1 MITRN
6 DIFQIAKKLNIPA
19 VGIAPWP
26 LPDDAAN
33 YIDTAKPCPF
43 INGTLEERLSA
54 NTALQS
60 PKSAIVCLFPYY
72 VKTEKPVNLPRYA
85 WGPDYH
91 LVIPDYLKRFGTALQ
106 EMDSTMEFE
115 IHCDTSPMA
124 DRYMAYL
131 AGLGVFGKNRA
142 LIHPVWGSYTSI
154 GTLLTSCELDA
165 DKPMEGTCLGC
176 NRCVNACPGQSLGRK
191 EFGFET
197 CKSYLTQKKGD
208 LPPHEVA
215 IIQKTPLI
223 WGCDIC
229 QEVCPHNRNVP
240 TTPIPEFQTVEPY
253 VNPAELVGLTNKT
266 FKAAYG
272 DRAFSWR
279 GKAVLLRNAGYVA
292 DTATTGAISATESSA
307 PTDSTL
313 SADSAVIAPASAKHH
328 SSKDE

>member
-33 YIDTAKPCPF
+33 YIDTANPCPF
-43 INGTLEERLSA
+43 INGTLEERLTA

-72 VKTEKPVNLPRYA
+72 VKTDEPINLPRYA

-91 LVIPDYLKRFGTALQ
+91 LVIPEYLKRFGTALQ
-106 EMDSTMEFE
+106 EIDSTVEFE

-124 DRYMAYL
+124 DRYVAYL

-154 GTLLTSCELDA
+154 GTLLTSCELTPDT
-165 DKPMEGTCLGC
+165 PMPGTCYGC
-176 NRCVNACPGQSLGRK
+176 NRCINACPGQSLGRK

-240 TTPIPEFQTVEPY
+240 TTPIPEFQTIEPY
-253 VNPAELVGLTNKT
+253 VSPATLEGLTNKT

-279 GKAVLLRNAGYVA
+279 GKAVLLRNTGYVA
-292 DTATTGAISATESSA
+292 DTLTTSAITATESA
-307 PTDSTL
+307 GPTDS
-313 SADSAVIAPASAKHH
+313 ADVTPASANHH

>member
-1 MITRN
+1 
-6 DIFQIAKKLNIPA
+6 
-19 VGIAPWP
+19 
-26 LPDDAAN
+26 
-33 YIDTAKPCPF
+33 
-43 INGTLEERLSA
+43 
-54 NTALQS
+54 
-60 PKSAIVCLFPYY
+60 
-72 VKTEKPVNLPRYA
+72 
-85 WGPDYH
+85 
-91 LVIPDYLKRFGTALQ
+91 
-106 EMDSTMEFE
+106 MDSTMEFE

>member
-1 MITRN
+1 
-6 DIFQIAKKLNIPA
+6 
-19 VGIAPWP
+19 
-26 LPDDAAN
+26 
-33 YIDTAKPCPF
+33 
-43 INGTLEERLSA
+43 
-54 NTALQS
+54 
-60 PKSAIVCLFPYY
+60 
-72 VKTEKPVNLPRYA
+72 
-85 WGPDYH
+85 
-91 LVIPDYLKRFGTALQ
+91 
-106 EMDSTMEFE
+106 
-115 IHCDTSPMA
+115 MA

-176 NRCVNACPGQSLGRK
+176 NRCVNACTRPNRWAVKNSA
-191 EFGFET
+191 FET
-197 CKSYLTQKKGD
+197 CQKLSYPAKKATCR
-208 LPPHEVA
+208 LMKWPLFE
-215 IIQKTPLI
+215 KTPLI